1 MLVRE
6 KPLTLKIYH
15 QGKGLAPNCKASRG
29 QVFYLFISGYKEVM
43 LRYKFI
49 LPVAYGIVAFV
60 ILFDVGPAFSTSYK
74 STSASTKIIQNFRA
88 NIF

>member
-1 MLVRE
+1 MLARE

-15 QGKGLAPNCKASRG
+15 QGIQDLAPKDRG
-29 QVFYLFISGYKEVM
+29 SAKYLAKISISSGWKEHM

-60 ILFDVGPAFSTSYK
+60 ILFDIGPAYMF
-74 STSASTKIIQNFRA
+74 
-88 NIF
+88 

>member
-15 QGKGLAPNCKASRG
+15 QGKGLAPSCKARG

-60 ILFDVGPAFSTSYK
+60 ILFDVGSAFSTSYK